1 VCKQDQLEI
10 QIGGRSESGQ
20 VGQIVPNRSGWESA
34 VLVIVNGGTNQN
46 VLTAG
51 RRDAKLKA
59 RVKLRDEI
67 ERCKQCWILKK
78 LVVTSLQS
86 WSREALVVGNAFDA
100 GFQNT
105 QRDELTNAGLEE

>member
-1 VCKQDQLEI
+1 M
-10 QIGGRSESGQ
+10 
-20 VGQIVPNRSGWESA
+20 
-34 VLVIVNGGTNQN
+34 LVIVNGGTDQD

-67 ERCKQCWILKK
+67 ECCKQCWILKK

-86 WSREALVVGNAFDA
+86 
-100 GFQNT
+100 
-105 QRDELTNAGLEE
+105 